1 MNIIFPGDWIKFK
14 GKWKQVYD
22 TNFTVLRVWVEDFG
36 PMWLKTDDEGITEV
50 LSDSEMQKRIK

>member
-1 MNIIFPGDWIKFK
+1 MNIIFPSDWIKFK

-22 TNFTVLRVWVEDFG
+22 TDSRRVWVAENG
-36 PMWLKTDDEGITEV
+36 PMWLKKDDERITEV